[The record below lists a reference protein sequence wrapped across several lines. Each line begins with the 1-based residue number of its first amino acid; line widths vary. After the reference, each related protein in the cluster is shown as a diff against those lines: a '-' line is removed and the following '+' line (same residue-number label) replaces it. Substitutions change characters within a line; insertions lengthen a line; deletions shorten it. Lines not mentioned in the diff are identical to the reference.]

1 MDQTQPSPNGAPAQ
15 LSLPR
20 CQFCGEDPAPVMI
33 AMMSQPAG
41 QIAVFHC
48 AACKAIYSC
57 QFVQVQR
64 RQPESG
70 LILPGG

>member
-1 MDQTQPSPNGAPAQ
+1 
-15 LSLPR
+15 
-20 CQFCGEDPAPVMI
+20 MI